1 MEKGLIEGF
10 FYATFNSLSTR
21 NAGFATFDMNAF
33 STATLTMFCGL
44 MFIGSSPNSSGGGI
58 RTTTFALMVL
68 AILSF
73 ARGKYMEE
81 KLRHRP
87 FINHS

>member
-1 MEKGLIEGF
+1 
-10 FYATFNSLSTR
+10 
-21 NAGFATFDMNAF
+21 MNAF

-73 ARGKYMEE
+73 ARVENNMLIYMEE

-87 FINHS
+87 FISHL